1 MFKIIFSDIDG
12 TLLNENRDVSTYTI
26 ETVKKTAGENSVHP
40 HFFPDA
46 GCHETFAEKNWE
58 LKSSRSSATTADSSS

>member
-26 ETVKKTAGENSVHP
+26 ETVKTAGENSVHP

-46 GCHETFAEKNWE
+46 GCHETFAETGN
-58 LKSSRSSATTADSSS
+58 